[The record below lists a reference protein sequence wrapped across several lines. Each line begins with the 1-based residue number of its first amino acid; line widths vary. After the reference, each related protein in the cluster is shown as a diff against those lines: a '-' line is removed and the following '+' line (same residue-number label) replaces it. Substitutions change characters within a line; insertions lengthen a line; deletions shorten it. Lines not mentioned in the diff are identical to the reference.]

1 MAVDRTFG
9 SGGMSLFLV
18 FILLYLS
25 QKGSMKGYQL
35 SYNDEPMMNEGPAAE
50 KKYAVGLSDGEVME
64 QDYASTCEEPV
75 PEVEVSIDT
84 EEMGET
90 VQTEIEEPVE
100 ETQFEEKVEDTYG
113 QFLPEEGSDV
123 LEQEEPW
130 GSSMASEASE
140 EPVLGGQNNLFLY
153 PTVKLLESEKK
164 SKTGPKVSIQ
174 YGK

>member
-18 FILLYLS
+18 FILLYMS
-25 QKGSMKGYQL
+25 QKGSMQGYQL
-35 SYNDEPMMNEGPAAE
+35 SYNDEPMMNEEPAAE
-50 KKYAVGLSDGEVME
+50 KKYAVGMSNGEVME
-64 QDYASTCEEPV
+64 QDYASACEEPV

-84 EEMGET
+84 EEMGEI
-90 VQTEIEEPVE
+90 VQPEIEEPVE
-100 ETQFEEKVEDTYG
+100 ETQYEEKAEDTYS
-113 QFLPEEGSDV
+113 QFLPEEDV

-130 GSSMASEASE
+130 DSSMASEASE

-153 PTVKLLESEKK
+153 PTVKLLGSEKK